1 MMTRGRTMALSKIG
15 KYERVDVLG
24 HGASGIVYLAWD
36 TLLKKQIALKE
47 IDLQAADVSRF
58 LEEARVLDRLR
69 HDNIVRV
76 NGVDLID
83 GRVIID
89 MEYVKGINLQ
99 QLLRK
104 ERTLSMDRSLSIAVQ
119 TLDALD
125 FAHRMRTVH

>member
-1 MMTRGRTMALSKIG
+1 MRIQPKPGANPQRTEETPMPLSKIG

-69 HDNIVRV
+69 HNNIVRV
-76 NGVDLID
+76 NGVDLLD

-89 MEYVKGINLQ
+89 MEYVKGMNLQ
-99 QLLRK
+99 
-104 ERTLSMDRSLSIAVQ
+104 E
-119 TLDALD
+119 
-125 FAHRMRTVH
+125 